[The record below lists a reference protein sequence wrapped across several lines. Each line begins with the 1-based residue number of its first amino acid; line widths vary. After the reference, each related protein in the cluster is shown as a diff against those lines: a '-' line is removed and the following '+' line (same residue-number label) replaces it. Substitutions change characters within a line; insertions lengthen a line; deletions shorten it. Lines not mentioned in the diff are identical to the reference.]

1 MTYRV
6 ILTCLTDIDSAA
18 ATLDLAIPVAKAFE
32 GGLEVM
38 HVRSDPASAV
48 PLVGEGMSGAMVEE
62 MLGAAEKHGL
72 ELARALRTKYD
83 EACARHGAT
92 PAWREEVGR
101 EDDVVASA
109 GRLSDLVI
117 LARPLPNR
125 DLPSPVTVNA
135 AILDTGRPLLLAPAK
150 PPARTGSNI
159 ALFWNG
165 SPQAARAVHFAL
177 PFLKRAD
184 RVVVLSAREEE
195 SPTPG
200 EGLVAYL
207 AKHDVQASF
216 RIFSAGG
223 PGGDVG
229 RGLLTEAEKESAD
242 LVVMGAFTHSRLR
255 QLVLGGVTRAVLNSA
270 TLPVLL
276 AR

>member
-6 ILTCLTDIDSAA
+6 ILTCLTDIESAP
-18 ATLDLAIPVAKAFE
+18 ATLDLGMRVAKQFGTE
-32 GGLEVM
+32 PEVM
-38 HVRSDPASAV
+38 HVRADPASAV

-72 ELARALRTKYD
+72 ELSQALRAKFD
-83 EACARHGAT
+83 EACQKHGSTAG
-92 PAWREEVGR
+92 WREEIGR

-125 DLPSPVTVNA
+125 DLPSPLTVNA
-135 AILDTGRPLLLAPAK
+135 AILDTGRPLLLVPAK
-150 PPARTGSNI
+150 PPAAVASNI
-159 ALFWNG
+159 AVFWNG

-177 PFLKRAD
+177 PFLKKAA
-184 RVVVLSAREEE
+184 RVSVLAAREEE
-195 SPTPG
+195 TPTPG

-207 AKHDVQASF
+207 AKHDVTASF
-216 RIFSAGG
+216 RTFVAGG

-229 RGLLTEAEKESAD
+229 RGLLTEAEKEGCD

-255 QLVLGGVTRAVLNSA
+255 QLILGGVTRAVLNSA

-276 AR
+276 CR